1 MGIILTIAWPGSLAT
16 VNGWSR
22 TAHAYAMV
30 VWLSPPFWLRLS
42 RAGFS
47 LMQFLECVAL
57 VLVIFAL
64 TVHLYE
70 KGWNYWRDRRRLA
83 RLVNDHPEMDGVDP
97 DEDSLFVFESDDTL
111 KTLVLN
117 NEEPG
122 SNEPFDASEED
133 IN

>member
-1 MGIILTIAWPGSLAT
+1 MET
-16 VNGWSR
+16 
-22 TAHAYAMV
+22 
-30 VWLSPPFWLRLS
+30 
-42 RAGFS
+42 
-47 LMQFLECVAL
+47 LECVTL
-57 VLVIFAL
+57 VLVIITL

-111 KTLVLN
+111 KTLVMN
-117 NEEPG
+117 NDEPG

-133 IN
+133 VN